1 MLDICATLRKKE
13 RGRTRREKGS
23 RDRGDRGGVCTR
35 SSRWIQNELPSK
47 TTVLNLS
54 TIIGN
59 DVEGFS
65 PRWRAV
71 EKRREG
77 KNDREMIPSSDE
89 GSESESRTMEGGE
102 RISLVWLELLYC
114 KFMILQICLYICCSN
129 MSDRIVTSV
138 WRKSVGEFLYG

>member
-1 MLDICATLRKKE
+1 M
-13 RGRTRREKGS
+13 
-23 RDRGDRGGVCTR
+23 
-35 SSRWIQNELPSK
+35 
-47 TTVLNLS
+47 
-54 TIIGN
+54 
-59 DVEGFS
+59 
-65 PRWRAV
+65 

-114 KFMILQICLYICCSN
+114 KFMILQICLVYICCSN

-138 WRKSVGEFLYG
+138 CRKSVVEFLYG